1 MKRYVFV
8 NRSQQVQ
15 VIRTIPG
22 HWERTLFPGQYAI
35 FEAEPDDYLEV
46 YSCCRSTTIL
56 EERHPCCYLLDSS
69 LPEAAAPSWLPPYL
83 DKLADA
89 VKG

>member
-46 YSCCRSTTIL
+46 YSCCCSTTLL
-56 EERHPCCYLLDSS
+56 EERHPCHSLLDSS
-69 LPEAAAPSWLPPYL
+69 LPEAESHSWLPPHL
-83 DKLADA
+83 GSLADA
-89 VKG
+89 VNG